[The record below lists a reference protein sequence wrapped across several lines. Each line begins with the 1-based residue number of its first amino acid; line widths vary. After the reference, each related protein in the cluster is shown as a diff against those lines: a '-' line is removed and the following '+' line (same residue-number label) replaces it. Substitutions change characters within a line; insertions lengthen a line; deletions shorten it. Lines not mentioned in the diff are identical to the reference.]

1 MLADGASRLANN
13 FPHVWSHI
21 NIIVSSVRSASSTG
35 IPAPKRGLQIALHTI
50 GLGFCCIPRVIPLLP
65 KAVSEQTAVM
75 DSSEAQQAIQQ
86 SRRTLLDL
94 QVMHTAAPALDV
106 LREIGNELT
115 KLSWIASRYPE
126 IAAQLVT
133 LVVEWVELR
142 DVVKNR
148 LN

>member
-1 MLADGASRLANN
+1 
-13 FPHVWSHI
+13 
-21 NIIVSSVRSASSTG
+21 
-35 IPAPKRGLQIALHTI
+35 
-50 GLGFCCIPRVIPLLP
+50 
-65 KAVSEQTAVM
+65 
-75 DSSEAQQAIQQ
+75 
-86 SRRTLLDL
+86 
-94 QVMHTAAPALDV
+94 MHTAAPALDV